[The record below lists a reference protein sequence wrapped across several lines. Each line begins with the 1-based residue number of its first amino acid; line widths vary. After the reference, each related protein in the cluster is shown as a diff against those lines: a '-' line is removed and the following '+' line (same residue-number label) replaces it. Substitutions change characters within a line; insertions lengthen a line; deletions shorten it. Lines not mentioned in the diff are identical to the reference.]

1 MSSEDVLTQRQNKEF
16 IQNPVLLCPLPR
28 VYLHLIYSYIFMYIS
43 IYYVYI
49 IYIYIIY
56 TVKVPTRNLSMQNWL
71 CYSMKHVKKNI
82 CICPTSTITEI
93 NITLF
98 FSTHNSVR

>member
-82 CICPTSTITEI
+82 YIYNKFMHIHAGGAVAV
-93 NITLF
+93 LRF
-98 FSTHNSVR
+98 FYT